1 MHEEKIWAMDFIE
14 MLPLQDVEDDEE
26 AHEGHKRRETLRMI
40 TGAGDSSVKLW
51 TDSTL
56 EE

>member
-1 MHEEKIWAMDFIE
+1 MHDEKIWAMDFIE
-14 MLPLQDVEDDEE
+14 MAHSEE
-26 AHEGHKRRETLRMI
+26 GNTNRETLRMI